1 MLYRL
6 DGGEPI
12 AVNGLQADEMPTAW
26 TGEGRS
32 LVLLVGDPPRRIVA
46 LNPAGGRRE
55 PLKEIR
61 PSDPSLFG
69 PTQLVMTPDGKSYA
83 ANYGRNQMT
92 LFLVDGLK

>member
-12 AVNGLQADEMPTAW
+12 VVNGLQADEMPTAW
-26 TGEGRS
+26 TGDGRLVQLEGNPR
-32 LVLLVGDPPRRIVA
+32 RRIVA
-46 LNPAGGRRE
+46 LDPAGGRRE
-55 PLKEIR
+55 LLKEIR

-69 PTQLVMTPDGKSYA
+69 PTQIVVTPDGRSYA

-92 LFLVDGLK
+92 LFLVDGSK